1 MSDRIEE
8 EWAVDSLKM
17 EQETM
22 KSYTEISLILEDD
35 LNKVNNK
42 TKMKTNCCVNMLWK
56 CMELK
61 LMASFSAL
69 YDLQQS
75 YIFGLNDIFQCQIY
89 NMYTGRNIKKA
100 IKKNGI

>member
-1 MSDRIEE
+1 
-8 EWAVDSLKM
+8 
-17 EQETM
+17 
-22 KSYTEISLILEDD
+22 
-35 LNKVNNK
+35 
-42 TKMKTNCCVNMLWK
+42 
-56 CMELK
+56 MELK

-100 IKKNGI
+100 IKKNNI